1 MNQKRVRDIL
11 IVLLILVIVKF
22 GINYCYENNL
32 FSISHIKYNLYVNG
46 LEKID
51 SEKLNSV
58 INESQDELSIIYMG
72 RESCPVCVEL
82 FPNIKAIF
90 KEFEEITLNTSTVQ
104 INQYYFD
111 SEQNNDAL
119 GQQLRKQINAN
130 TVPVIILVK
139 NGTIELF
146 ESDRL
151 ALVDYLEE
159 FEKELK
165 Y

>member
-1 MNQKRVRDIL
+1 MNQKHVRDIL
-11 IVLLILVIVKF
+11 IVLLILLIAKF

-32 FSISHIKYNLYVNG
+32 FSISHIKYNFYVNS

-51 SEKLNSV
+51 SEELNLV
-58 INESQDELSIIYMG
+58 INESYDEISIIYMG

-82 FPNIKAIF
+82 LPNIKAIF
-90 KEFEEITLNTSTVQ
+90 KKFDETTVNASTVQ

-119 GQQLRKQINAN
+119 GQQLRKQINAT

-139 NGTIELF
+139 DGTVELF
-146 ESDRL
+146 ESDSL

-159 FEKELK
+159 FEKKLK
-165 Y
+165 